1 MTQVPQQPP
10 VEPEGEDAKVQP
22 PAPPYGQPQQPP
34 YVEPQQPQQSPYGQ
48 PQWGQYAQPGQQYGQ
63 PGYPGQPGQ
72 QYGQPGLNNPGFNN
86 YVAPPKPGV
95 IPLRPL
101 GLGEILDGAFQA
113 ARRNGKAM
121 FGSALIFQLAT
132 TAITLLVMYL
142 AFGQAFGDLLTMD
155 PNVTPDSAALE
166 SMSGSLVSFSVS
178 LLLTSILAVVIQMI
192 LQGALVI
199 PVLRAVLNRKT
210 SFTQMWRLVRPR
222 IVSLLLLALLY
233 AGAVF
238 VTMGIYILIVVA
250 LIVGMDALSSGG
262 NALGAI
268 ALSLLISLPFVAASV
283 WIGTKILLAPAAIV
297 VENVGP
303 IASIK
308 RSWILTRNNWW
319 RTFGISILAAVIA
332 GVIGSVITTPV
343 SMLASFL
350 VPLMFGT
357 EPDPEQMTNAIFIAQ
372 GIASLVGALVG
383 AVTLA
388 FQTGV
393 MSLIYVDLRMRRDGF
408 DIALL
413 KESETGKD
421 DGGIPGSPVPAGQQ
435 PGPYGQ

>member
-1 MTQVPQQPP
+1 MTQGPQQPP
-10 VEPEGEDAKVQP
+10 VDPQGEDSPAP
-22 PAPPYGQPQQPP
+22 PAPQPGYAAPLPPQQ
-34 YVEPQQPQQSPYGQ
+34 Q
-48 PQWGQYAQPGQQYGQ
+48 PQWGQYAQPGYPAPQYGQQHPGQQYPQ
-63 PGYPGQPGQ
+63 PGYPAP
-72 QYGQPGLNNPGFNN
+72 QYGQPGFNN

-132 TAITLLVMYL
+132 TAVTLVVMYL
-142 AFGQAFGDLLTMD
+142 FFGQAFGDLLTMD
-155 PNVTPDSAALE
+155 PSVTPDSEILD
-166 SMSGSLVSFSVS
+166 SLSGGLVSGSVS

-210 SFTQMWRLVRPR
+210 SFGQMWRLVRPR
-222 IVSLLLLALLY
+222 IGALLLLALLY
-233 AGAVF
+233 AGVVF
-238 VTMGIYILIVVA
+238 VTMALYILIVVA
-250 LIVGMDALSSGG
+250 LIVGMDAFASGG
-262 NALGAI
+262 NALGTI
-268 ALSLLISLPFVAASV
+268 ALSLLISLPFVAVAI
-283 WIGTKILLAPAAIV
+283 WIGTKVLLAPAAIV

-303 IASIK
+303 ITGIK

-319 RTFGISILAAVIA
+319 RTFGISMLAAIIA

-357 EPDPEQMTNAIFIAQ
+357 EPDPAQMANAVFIAQ
-372 GIASLVGALVG
+372 GIASLIGALVG

-421 DGGIPGSPVPAGQQ
+421 DGGIPGSPVPAAQQ
-435 PGPYGQ
+435 PGNYGQ

>member
-1 MTQVPQQPP
+1 MMTQGPQQPP
-10 VEPEGEDAKVQP
+10 VDPQGEDSPAP
-22 PAPPYGQPQQPP
+22 PAPQPGYAAPLPPQQ
-34 YVEPQQPQQSPYGQ
+34 Q
-48 PQWGQYAQPGQQYGQ
+48 PQWGQYAQPGYPAPQYGQQHPGQQYPQ
-63 PGYPGQPGQ
+63 PGYPAP
-72 QYGQPGLNNPGFNN
+72 QYGQPGFNN

-132 TAITLLVMYL
+132 TAVTLVVMYL
-142 AFGQAFGDLLTMD
+142 FFGQAFGDLLTMD
-155 PNVTPDSAALE
+155 PSVTPDSEILD
-166 SMSGSLVSFSVS
+166 SLSGGLVSGSVS

-210 SFTQMWRLVRPR
+210 SFGQMWRLVRPR
-222 IVSLLLLALLY
+222 IGALLLLALLY
-233 AGAVF
+233 AGVVF
-238 VTMGIYILIVVA
+238 VTMALYILIVVA
-250 LIVGMDALSSGG
+250 LIVGMDAFASGG
-262 NALGAI
+262 NALGTI
-268 ALSLLISLPFVAASV
+268 ALSLLISLPFVAVAI
-283 WIGTKILLAPAAIV
+283 WIGTKVLLAPAAIV

-303 IASIK
+303 ITGIK

-319 RTFGISILAAVIA
+319 RTFGISMLAAIIA

-357 EPDPEQMTNAIFIAQ
+357 EPDPAQMANAVFIAQ
-372 GIASLVGALVG
+372 GIASLIGALVG

-421 DGGIPGSPVPAGQQ
+421 DGGIPGSPVPAAQQ
-435 PGPYGQ
+435 PGNYGQ

>member
-1 MTQVPQQPP
+1 MMTQGPQQPP
-10 VEPEGEDAKVQP
+10 VDPQGEDSPAP
-22 PAPPYGQPQQPP
+22 PAPQPPYAAPLPPQQP
-34 YVEPQQPQQSPYGQ
+34 
-48 PQWGQYAQPGQQYGQ
+48 PQWGQYAQPGYPAPQFGQQLPGQQYPQ
-63 PGYPGQPGQ
+63 PGYPAP
-72 QYGQPGLNNPGFNN
+72 QYGQPGFNN

-132 TAITLLVMYL
+132 TAVTLVVMYL
-142 AFGQAFGDLLTMD
+142 FFGQAFGDLLTMD
-155 PNVTPDSAALE
+155 PSVTPDSEILD
-166 SMSGSLVSFSVS
+166 SLSGGLVSGSVS

-210 SFTQMWRLVRPR
+210 SFGQMWRLVRPR
-222 IVSLLLLALLY
+222 IGALLLLALLY
-233 AGAVF
+233 AGVVF
-238 VTMGIYILIVVA
+238 VTMALYILIVVA
-250 LIVGMDALSSGG
+250 LIVGMDAFASGG

-268 ALSLLISLPFVAASV
+268 ALSLLISLPFVAVAI
-283 WIGTKILLAPAAIV
+283 WIGTKVLLAPAAIV

-303 IASIK
+303 ITGIK

-319 RTFGISILAAVIA
+319 RTFGISMLAAIIA

-357 EPDPEQMTNAIFIAQ
+357 EPDPAQMANAVFIAQ
-372 GIASLVGALVG
+372 GIASLIGALVG

-421 DGGIPGSPVPAGQQ
+421 DGGIPGSPVPAAQQ
-435 PGPYGQ
+435 PGNYGQ